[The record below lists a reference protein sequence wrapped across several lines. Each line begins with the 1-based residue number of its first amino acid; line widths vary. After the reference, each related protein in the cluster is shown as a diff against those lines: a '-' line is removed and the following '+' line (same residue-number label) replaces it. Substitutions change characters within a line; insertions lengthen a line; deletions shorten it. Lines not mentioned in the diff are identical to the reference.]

1 MKIENFLATNKPN
14 ALANPNC
21 DADLKTRLDWA
32 LAYAKRG
39 LAVFPLYSIRDG
51 HCTCRRDCGKNAGK
65 HPAVTGGF
73 KVATTD
79 ARQIVA
85 WWSKW
90 PDANVGIATG
100 AVSGLVVVDIDGING
115 LAFLKNLVD
124 RHVPLPRT
132 AIVKTSR
139 GWHLHFKLPAKCAP
153 IPCSTGDGLDVRAD
167 GGYVVAPPSRHA
179 SGHVYQWCEH
189 VG

>member
-115 LAFLKNLVD
+115 LAFLKN
-124 RHVPLPRT
+124 
-132 AIVKTSR
+132 
-139 GWHLHFKLPAKCAP
+139 FC
-153 IPCSTGDGLDVRAD
+153 
-167 GGYVVAPPSRHA
+167 
-179 SGHVYQWCEH
+179 
-189 VG
+189 